1 MPWTWLMSNTNPR
14 FLVAMMNK
22 LNQSQ
27 PLRLANGYRFQW
39 EPAQDSHVLLYPE
52 GMVKLNQ
59 TAALIL
65 SKVDNERNLAQIKAN
80 LSRQFPDADIDE
92 DVELFVSTAIEKR
105 WLEPL

>member
-1 MPWTWLMSNTNPR
+1 MYKINPR
-14 FLVAMMNK
+14 FLVAKMSK
-22 LNQSQ
+22 LNQSL

-65 SKVDNERNLAQIKAN
+65 SKVNNERSLEQIKAELN
-80 LSRQFPDADIDE
+80 RQFPDADVDE
-92 DVELFVSTAIEKR
+92 DIELFVRTAIEKR